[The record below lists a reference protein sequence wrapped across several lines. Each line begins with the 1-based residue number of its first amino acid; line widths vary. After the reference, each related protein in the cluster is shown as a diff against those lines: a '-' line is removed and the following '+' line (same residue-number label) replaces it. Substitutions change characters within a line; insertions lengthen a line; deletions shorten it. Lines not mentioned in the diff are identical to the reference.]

1 MVEKK
6 NLYLLGFLL
15 LFSIL
20 IQNGQ
25 VKSHNPSSMILEYD
39 KEAEILGV
47 TITHDS
53 ENFTT
58 HYIFELIGII
68 NHNLVIN
75 ESFTS
80 QQSNTFKINY
90 YLPVVVLDVLTYTIE
105 FTARC
110 TQGGIITET
119 LLVDVFPPSKG
130 IPGFLGFLLLFGV
143 STIALISKKLK
154 KLKK

>member
-1 MVEKK
+1 MNKLMVEKK
-6 NLYLLGFLL
+6 IPYLLGFLL

-25 VKSHNPSSMILEYD
+25 VKGHNPSSMILEYD

-68 NHNLVIN
+68 NYNLVIN
-75 ESFTS
+75 ESRS
-80 QQSNTFKINY
+80 
-90 YLPVVVLDVLTYTIE
+90 P
-105 FTARC
+105 
-110 TQGGIITET
+110 
-119 LLVDVFPPSKG
+119 
-130 IPGFLGFLLLFGV
+130 
-143 STIALISKKLK
+143 
-154 KLKK
+154 